1 MTQTAPASSFPDPK
15 ACPKAEDDTSEASPE
30 DYAALAEKMGMS
42 QTCVQEAR
50 NKRADMQ
57 TSTSAVV
64 VSIIGGGAAT
74 ANTNESSHDLGMTT
88 SGCGKMSLTAETI
101 NKIKKTMT
109 CSMNST
115 ISEQSAEVNDSSSLQ
130 IITVAPSD
138 TKVANINAT
147 IQRMHE
153 KTSDAV
159 IAAAMIPMPVI
170 DPGYDARSAEVIMML
185 YKSKFEMMTQNIT
198 RLEDSV
204 ALYIETNR
212 TSADALGI
220 NATQRIDSTLDVK
233 STQNASEDVKKMMI
247 EDMKSIASATAID
260 KVSTTVGI
268 GSLPPNEKK
277 MIIKNVND
285 EIDKQKTDIDETIT
299 KNSMSANANKEI
311 ILRVEGS
318 IRGGE
323 IAQAIK
329 SQVSL
334 VIEQVT
340 KKSLEIGNTVATD
353 FISTT
358 KTDTH
363 TENMNDGTDLIVKAN
378 AEDRA
383 AMAEQMYQKNKDS
396 IEATGAAV
404 GAAAKGIGDG
414 VGSAAKGIGEGA
426 GAALGGMM
434 MLAMFPL
441 IIVGVLVIG
450 GLFVL
455 PKLAPKL
462 AAMSGMSPTMI
473 KYAGMALFALIVG
486 LIIIF
491 KIVPIFT
498 KKDSRISYNKVNQ
511 RAPVQAIHSRTNKQ
525 SLTPYGKSLYYK
537 GDRTAR
543 KIPSYTKINNSMN
556 YKVPIARK
564 FVNKYNPIN
573 DVTNVLGNHFPTMHI
588 QNKVEEKPVMYTR
601 TSRV

>member
-1 MTQTAPASSFPDPK
+1 MSDTKTFPDPK
-15 ACPKAEDDTSEASPE
+15 ACPKPQADTSEASPE

-42 QTCVQEAR
+42 QKCVQVAK
-50 NKRADMQ
+50 NKRSDMQ

-64 VSIIGGGAAT
+64 VSIVGGGAAT
-74 ANTNESSHDLGMTT
+74 ANTNESSHDLGMT
-88 SGCGKMSLTAETI
+88 SEGCGKMSLTAETI
-101 NKIKKTMT
+101 NKTKKTMT

-115 ISEQSAEVNDSSSLQ
+115 ISEQSAEVSDRSSLK
-130 IITVAPSD
+130 ILLVAPSD
-138 TKVANINAT
+138 AKVANINET
-147 IQRMHE
+147 IQAMQ
-153 KTSDAV
+153 TNIVNAV
-159 IAAAMIPMPVI
+159 TAGNMVPYPPVTA
-170 DPGYDARSAEVIMML
+170 GMDARSAEVMEAL
-185 YKSKFEMMTQNIT
+185 YKSRVEMVKHNIT
-198 RLEDSV
+198 MLKQALEV
-204 ALYIETNR
+204 YIDTNR

-220 NATQRIDSTLDVK
+220 NANQKIDSSLEVK
-233 STQNASEDVKKMMI
+233 STQDVSEDVKKMML

-260 KVSTTVGI
+260 RVSTTVGA
-268 GSLPPNEKK
+268 GALPANEKQ

-285 EIDKQKTDIDETIT
+285 EVNKQKIDIDETIT
-299 KNSMSANANKEI
+299 KNSMSVNADKEI
-311 ILRVEGS
+311 VLRVEGS

-323 IAQAIK
+323 ISQAIK

-340 KKSLEIGNTVATD
+340 KKSLEIGNTIATD
-353 FISTT
+353 IISTT
-358 KTDTH
+358 KTEKH
-363 TENMNDGTDLIVKAN
+363 EENMQDGMDAIIKAN
-378 AEDRA
+378 AEDRKNTA
-383 AMAEQMYQKNKDS
+383 DAMFQKNEDS
-396 IEATGAAV
+396 IKATGAAV
-404 GAAAKGIGDG
+404 GEAAEGVGKGVGAAAKGL
-414 VGSAAKGIGEGA
+414 GEGA
-426 GAALGGMM
+426 GSALGGAM

-525 SLTPYGKSLYYK
+525 SLAPYGKSLYYK

>member
-1 MTQTAPASSFPDPK
+1 MSEPLTFPDPK
-15 ACPKAEDDTSEASPE
+15 TCPEAENDTSYATEQ
-30 DYAALAEKMGMS
+30 DYGELAEKMGMS
-42 QTCVQEAR
+42 QTCVQEAK
-50 NKRADMQ
+50 NKRKDMN
-57 TSTSAVV
+57 TSSAAVV
-64 VSIIGGGAAT
+64 ISPFGGGGAT
-74 ANTNESSHDLGMTT
+74 VNTNESEHDLGMTT

-101 NKIKKTMT
+101 NKTKKTMT

-115 ISEQSAEVNDSSSLQ
+115 ISEQSAEVSDRSSLT
-130 IITVAPSD
+130 ILTVAPNEQ
-138 TKVANINAT
+138 KVANINETAEKMFNKIADAT
-147 IQRMHE
+147 I
-153 KTSDAV
+153 
-159 IAAAMIPMPVI
+159 AATNMGWPPTHAGM
-170 DPGYDARSAEVIMML
+170 DSESAAIILKMYNSSV
-185 YKSKFEMMTQNIT
+185 EMVNNNI
-198 RLEDSV
+198 RLLTEAH
-204 ALYIETNR
+204 ALYVETNP
-212 TSADALGI
+212 TSADLIDADI
-220 NATQRIDSTLDVK
+220 TQKIDSTLDVK
-233 STQNASEDVKKMMI
+233 STQSATEEVKNMMI
-247 EDMKSIASATAID
+247 EDMKVIATATAID
-260 KVSTTVGI
+260 KVSTTVGA
-268 GSLPPNEKK
+268 GALMPNEKETIMK
-277 MIIKNVND
+277 KVND
-285 EIDKQKTDIDETIT
+285 EVEKQKTDINETIT
-299 KNSMSANANKEI
+299 KNSMGVNANKEI
-311 ILRVEGS
+311 VLRVEGS

-323 IAQAIK
+323 VAQAIK

-340 KKSLEIGNTVATD
+340 KKSLEIGNTIASD
-353 FISTT
+353 IISTT
-358 KTDTH
+358 QTETH
-363 TENMNDGTDLIVKAN
+363 TENMQDGMDAIINAN
-378 AEDRA
+378 AADRKGVA
-383 AMAEQMYQKNKDS
+383 DAMFQKNADQ
-396 IEATGAAV
+396 IEATGAAAGAAAKGLGEGV
-404 GAAAKGIGDG
+404 GAAAKG
-414 VGSAAKGIGEGA
+414 VGEGA
-426 GAALGGMM
+426 GSALGGAM

>member
-1 MTQTAPASSFPDPK
+1 MSAAAATFPDPK
-15 ACPKAEDDTSEASPE
+15 TCPEAENDTSRATEQ
-30 DYAALAEKMGMS
+30 DYGDLAEKMGMN
-42 QTCVQEAR
+42 QECVQEAK
-50 NKRADMQ
+50 NKRRDMN
-57 TSTSAVV
+57 TSTSVLV
-64 VSIIGGGAAT
+64 VSIVGGGSAT
-74 ANTNESSHDLGMTT
+74 ANTNESEHDLGMT
-88 SGCGKMSLTAETI
+88 SKGCGKMSLTAETI
-101 NKIKKTMT
+101 NRTKKSMT

-115 ISEQSAEVNDSSSLQ
+115 ISEQAAEVNDSSSLQ
-130 IITVAPSD
+130 IITVAPND
-138 TKVANINAT
+138 TKVANINET
-147 IQRMHE
+147 IQVMQ
-153 KTSDAV
+153 TNIVNAV
-159 IAAAMIPMPVI
+159 TAGNMVPYPPVTA
-170 DPGYDARSAEVIMML
+170 GMDARSAEVMEAL
-185 YKSKFEMMTQNIT
+185 YKSRVEMVKHNIT
-198 RLEDSV
+198 MLKQALEV
-204 ALYIETNR
+204 YIDTNR
-212 TSADALGI
+212 IGADMIGV
-220 NATQRIDSTLDVK
+220 NATQRIDSTLEVK
-233 STQNASEDVKKMMI
+233 STQEASEEVKNMMI

-260 KVSTTVGI
+260 KVSTTVGA
-268 GSLPPNEKK
+268 GALPLNEKNT
-277 MIIKNVND
+277 IISKINEEV
-285 EIDKQKTDIDETIT
+285 EKQKTDINETIT
-299 KNSMSANANKEI
+299 KNSMSVNANKEI
-311 ILRVEGS
+311 VLRVEGS

-340 KKSLEIGNTVATD
+340 KKSLEIGNTVASD
-353 FISTT
+353 IISTT
-358 KTDTH
+358 VTETH
-363 TENMNDGTDLIVKAN
+363 ETNMQEGMDKIIDAN
-378 AEDRA
+378 AADRKGVA
-383 AMAEQMYQKNKDS
+383 DAMFQQNADAIKASGD
-396 IEATGAAV
+396 AV
-404 GAAAKGIGDG
+404 GAAAKGIGEG
-414 VGSAAKGIGEGA
+414 VGAAAEGVGKGVGG
-426 GAALGGMM
+426 ALGGMM

-525 SLTPYGKSLYYK
+525 SLAPYGKSLYYK